1 MKCSKLDVCLTT
13 TIIIT
18 TTATT
23 TIISR
28 HPPCCKL
35 ISFKYEVWVL
45 RGLKLHMGG
54 NFDWLEGG
62 NSFVKILEKYNLIVI
77 LMDNDVFLGIHCS
90 HHYSVVHHP
99 SSLLMSFTI
108 PQESRHS
115 KLLHSG
121 RLPPQSTYHHQHFST
136 LQSRAN
142 WIKDLPCVST
152 SQTDFQNIVCV
163 SLLTFNVKHTIVICL
178 W

>member
-1 MKCSKLDVCLTT
+1 M
-13 TIIIT
+13 
-18 TTATT
+18 
-23 TIISR
+23 R
-28 HPPCCKL
+28 
-35 ISFKYEVWVL
+35 
-45 RGLKLHMGG
+45 G

-62 NSFVKILEKYNLIVI
+62 NSFVKILEKYDFIVI
-77 LMDNDVFLGIHCS
+77 FIDYDVFPGIPCS

-121 RLPPQSTYHHQHFST
+121 RLPPQSTTYHHQYFST

-142 WIKDLPCVST
+142 WIKDLPYVST
-152 SQTDFQNIVCV
+152 SQTDFQNIALCV
-163 SLLTFNVKHTIVICL
+163 YQ
-178 W
+178 